1 MNKKANVN
9 GTSKWYV
16 NIFKSSMIISA
27 LGKASSWIYSKLDSG
42 FFGGIFTAYSRENA
56 SLDGGFFAKLRDKID
71 LSGRFITPLKR
82 KVASSIESSMI
93 LGFIRSIL
101 TKLLASPMKS
111 YGIFMFSFAIYSTIA
126 YLFRTFYFDP
136 NGVFDIGVGL
146 TLILMLIASVLMIAS
161 RHTLSGALISSP
173 TVSFLLFRILGFRRE
188 SIETAEKIEGRAN
201 IPFIV
206 GLLFGIA
213 SAFIHPLYLL
223 CGILAAVAAFAVL
236 SKPEIGIVAILTFL
250 PFIPTMLLVAAVIYT
265 AICYFLKVMCG
276 KRSLKF
282 DLFDGAVLVFILLM
296 LSGGFVSAS
305 SGSLKPALVYTVF
318 MLGYFLVVNLI
329 RSKEWFM
336 RAVTG
341 VVASG
346 AIVSLYGIY
355 QNFFGT
361 GDTTWHDAEMFAD
374 IKSRVVSTF
383 ENPNVLAEY
392 LIMILP
398 LTVALFLVKKGPR
411 AKFGSA
417 ILIAFF
423 GGCLIYTWSR
433 GAWLGML
440 IGLLIFFLLYTKNTL
455 SIMLFAVLGIPFLPF
470 VLPES
475 ITSRFLSIGNL
486 ADTSTSYRVSIW
498 RGVLNMLGD
507 FWDSGIG
514 IGNAPFAAVY
524 PVYSLSGCET
534 AQHSHNLYLQITAE
548 LGIVG
553 LIIFIVLLFIFMQ
566 SSLEF
571 HITEKRSEK
580 LYSTALFCGIISV
593 LAQGMTDYIWYNYRV
608 FLMFWLIIGLASA
621 IRKSMNATVPE
632 EIF

>member
-1 MNKKANVN
+1 MKNANAS
-9 GTSKWYV
+9 GKSKWYV
-16 NIFKSSMIISA
+16 NIFKSSMILSA
-27 LGKASSWIYSKLDSG
+27 LGKAASWVYRKLGDG
-42 FFGGIFTAYSRENA
+42 FFGWIFTAYSSA
-56 SLDGGFFAKLRDKID
+56 DKALGDGLFSSIRKKID
-71 LSGRFITPLKR
+71 LSGRVTTPIKR
-82 KVASSIESSMI
+82 KVASSIESSVI
-93 LGFIRSIL
+93 LGFIRNIL
-101 TKLLASPMKS
+101 SKLLANPMKS

-126 YLFRTFYFDP
+126 YLFKVFYFDP
-136 NGVFDIGVGL
+136 NGMFDFSVGL
-146 TLILMLIASVLMIAS
+146 TLILMLIASVIMISS
-161 RHTLSGALISSP
+161 RHTLSSALLSSP
-173 TVSFLLFRILGFRRE
+173 TVSFFLFKMLGFRHE
-188 SIETAEKIEGRAN
+188 SLESSEKVHGRAN
-201 IPFIV
+201 VPFIV

-213 SAFIHPLYLL
+213 SAFVHPLYLL
-223 CGILAAVAAFAVL
+223 CGILFAVAAFAVL
-236 SKPEIGIVAILTFL
+236 TKPEIGIVAILTFL

-265 AICYFLKVMCG
+265 GICYFLKLMCG

-282 DLFDGAVLVFILLM
+282 DFFDVVVLIFMALM

-336 RAVTG
+336 RAVKG
-341 VVASG
+341 VAVSG

-355 QNFFGT
+355 QNFFGA
-361 GDTTWHDAEMFAD
+361 GDTTWHDAEMFTD
-374 IKSRVVSTF
+374 IKSRVISTF

-398 LTVALFLVKKGPR
+398 LTVALFLAKKGHR
-411 AKFGSA
+411 SKFGSA
-417 ILIAFF
+417 VLIALF

-433 GAWLGML
+433 GAWLGTI

-455 SIMLFAVLGIPFLPF
+455 SVLMFGALGIPFLPF
-470 VLPES
+470 ILPES

-498 RGVLNMLGD
+498 RGVINMLGD
-507 FWDSGIG
+507 YWDSGIG

-553 LIIFIVLLFIFMQ
+553 LVIFVLLLFIFMQ

-571 HITEKRSEK
+571 HVTEKRSEK
-580 LYSTALFCGIISV
+580 LFSTALFCGILSV

-608 FLMFWLIIGLASA
+608 FLMFWLLIGLAAA

-632 EIF
+632 EIY